1 LQVAPSS
8 SDGGTEALP
17 CGCVVGGEVVLFHA
31 SRRIEGMRRMRLV
44 HWLLGGGWVE
54 VVCRS

>member
-1 LQVAPSS
+1 VQVAPSS

-54 VVCRS
+54 VV